1 MSAQSGTAKSAS
13 HEFPYRGLR
22 VLDLGQG
29 VASPYCAML
38 LALYGADVVKVEPP
52 GGDWSRGLGTRF
64 AEGTQTAMSMT
75 FNRGKRALQL
85 DLKSAEGRAVLRRLA
100 LKADVLVEGFRPGV
114 AARLGVGYDS
124 LKDENPGLIFLSVS
138 GFGQQGDYADRPCT
152 DSAAQAFSGMV
163 SLNAGADGVPHRIG
177 ALMCDVPTGLYAYH
191 AVATALYA
199 RRDTGTGRW
208 IDISLM
214 NGGAAI
220 LGHKLAEYAL
230 AGGPPATINAPAGTY
245 RTADGVISIALINE
259 GQYQRLCTVL
269 GRPELATDPR
279 FDSFPNRGA
288 NEPALVALI
297 APILAAETSAA
308 WLARLRAADIICDKV
323 NSFSDWLADPH
334 VQSAGAT
341 APIAQ
346 PGVGAVPMPHTPGA
360 LPASEAALTPAPAPG
375 QHSWEVLAQ
384 AGLSEAEIK
393 ALAVAGVI
401 PPG

>member
-1 MSAQSGTAKSAS
+1 MS

-52 GGDWSRGLGTRF
+52 GGDWSRGLGARF
-64 AEGTQTAMSMT
+64 ADGTQTAMSMT

-100 LKADVLVEGFRPGV
+100 LKADVLIEGFRPGV

-124 LKDENPGLIFLSVS
+124 LKAENPGLIFLSVS
-138 GFGQQGDYADRPCT
+138 GFGQTGDYATRPCT

-163 SLNAGADGVPHRIG
+163 SVNPAPDGTPHRIG
-177 ALMCDVPTGLYAYH
+177 ALMCDVPTGLYAYQ

-214 NGGAAI
+214 NGAAAI

-230 AGGPPATINAPAGTY
+230 SGGPPASINAPAGTY
-245 RTADGVISIALINE
+245 RTANGVISIALINE
-259 GQYQRLCTVL
+259 DQYRRLCTVL
-269 GRPELATDPR
+269 GRPELATDER
-279 FDSFPNRGA
+279 FDSFPKRGRR
-288 NEPALVALI
+288 EPELI
-297 APILAAETSAA
+297 ALLAPVIAADTTEA

-323 NSFSDWLADPH
+323 NTFGDWLADPH
-334 VQSAGAT
+334 VQAAGAN
-341 APIAQ
+341 AAIDQ
-346 PGVGAVPMPHTPGA
+346 PGIGIVPMPHTPGV
-360 LPASEAALTPAPAPG
+360 LPATEAALTPAPACG
-375 QHSWEVLAQ
+375 AHSREILAD
-384 AGLSEAEIK
+384 AGWSAAEIEGLSA
-393 ALAVAGVI
+393 AGVI
-401 PPG
+401 

>member
-1 MSAQSGTAKSAS
+1 MS

-52 GGDWSRGLGTRF
+52 GGDWSRGLGTRY
-64 AEGTQTAMSMT
+64 ADDTQTAMSMT

-100 LKADVLVEGFRPGV
+100 LQADVLIEGFRPGV
-114 AARLGVGYDS
+114 VARLGVGYDS

-138 GFGQQGDYADRPCT
+138 GFGQTGAYAERPCT

-163 SLNAGADGVPHRIG
+163 SVNPGADGVPHRIG

-230 AGGPPATINAPAGTY
+230 GGGPPATINAPAGTY
-245 RTADGVISIALINE
+245 RTSDGVISLALINE
-259 GQYQRLCTVL
+259 DQYRRLCDVL
-269 GRPELATDPR
+269 ARPDLATDPR
-279 FDSFPNRGA
+279 FDSFPTRGA
-288 NEPALVALI
+288 NEPALVAQI
-297 APILAAETSAA
+297 APIFATDTAAA
-308 WLARLRAADIICDKV
+308 WLARLRAADLICDRV
-323 NSFSDWLADPH
+323 NSFADWLADPH
-334 VQSAGAT
+334 VQAVGASV
-341 APIAQ
+341 PISQ
-346 PGVGAVPMPHTPGA
+346 PGVGPVPMPHTPGA
-360 LPASEAALTPAPAPG
+360 PAASEAALTPSPSPG
-375 QHSWEVLAQ
+375 QHSRAVLAD
-384 AGLSEAEIK
+384 AGLSKQEIA
-393 ALAVAGVI
+393 ALEQAGVVGA
-401 PPG
+401 PNGSAPG

>member
-1 MSAQSGTAKSAS
+1 MS

-64 AEGTQTAMSMT
+64 AGGTQTAMSMT

-85 DLKSAEGRAVLRRLA
+85 DLKSEAGRAVLRRLA
-100 LKADVLVEGFRPGV
+100 LRADVLIEGFRPGV

-124 LKDENPGLIFLSVS
+124 LKAENPGLIFLSVS
-138 GFGQQGDYADRPCT
+138 GFGQTGAYASRPCT

-163 SLNAGADGVPHRIG
+163 SVNSGADGTPHRIG

-214 NGGAAI
+214 NGAAAI

-230 AGGPPATINAPAGTY
+230 GGGPPASMNAPAGTY
-245 RTADGVISIALINE
+245 RTTDGVISIALINE
-259 GQYQRLCTVL
+259 EQYRRLCTVL
-269 GRPELATDPR
+269 GRPELATDER
-279 FDSFPNRGA
+279 FDSFPKRGA
-288 NEPALVALI
+288 REAELVALI
-297 APILAAETSAA
+297 APVVAGDSTEA
-308 WLARLRAADIICDKV
+308 WLGRLRAADLICDKV
-323 NSFSDWLADPH
+323 NDFGDWMADPH
-334 VQSAGAT
+334 VQAAGAN
-341 APIAQ
+341 AAIEQ
-346 PGVGAVPMPHTPGA
+346 PGVGTVPMPHTPGA
-360 LPASEAALTPAPAPG
+360 LPATEAALTPAPACG
-375 QHSWEVLAQ
+375 QHSRDVLAE
-384 AGLSEAEIK
+384 AGWGAAEIA
-393 ALAVAGVI
+393 ALAEAGVI
-401 PPG
+401 

>member
-1 MSAQSGTAKSAS
+1 MS

-52 GGDWSRGLGTRF
+52 GGDWSRGLGVRY
-64 AEGTQTAMSMT
+64 AGGTQTAMSLT
-75 FNRGKRALQL
+75 FNRGKRALAL
-85 DLKSAEGRAVLRRLA
+85 DLKSPEGRAVLRRLA
-100 LKADVLVEGFRPGV
+100 LRADVLIEGFRPGV

-124 LKDENPGLIFLSVS
+124 LKAENPGLIFLSVS
-138 GFGQQGDYADRPCT
+138 GFGQAGAYADRPCT

-163 SLNAGADGVPHRIG
+163 SVNAGADGVPHRIG

-220 LGHKLAEYAL
+220 LGHKLAEFAL
-230 AGGPPATINAPAGTY
+230 GGGPPATINAPAGTY
-245 RTADGVISIALINE
+245 RTSDGVISLALINE
-259 GQYQRLCTVL
+259 DQYRRLCAVL

-279 FDSFPNRGA
+279 FDSFAARGA
-288 NEPALVALI
+288 REDELVA
-297 APILAAETSAA
+297 ILAAILATGTTAD
-308 WLARLRAADIICDKV
+308 WLGRLRAADIICDKV
-323 NSFSDWLADPH
+323 NDFADWLADPH
-334 VQSAGAT
+334 VRASGAA
-341 APIAQ
+341 APIEQ
-346 PGVGAVPMPHTPGA
+346 PGIGRVPMPHTPGA
-360 LPASEAALTPAPAPG
+360 LPASEAALAPAPAPG
-375 QHSWEVLAQ
+375 QHSREVLAE
-384 AGLSEAEIK
+384 AGLSDDEITTLMQ
-393 ALAVAGVI
+393 ARVI
-401 PPG
+401 PRPNG